1 MRQGVRSL
9 VATIAIVSWSHGASA
24 FGTLGHRVASAVAES
39 RLTPAAR
46 AKVRDLLDPDETLA
60 QASLW
65 ADEQRRLIPGSAAWH
80 YVNVP
85 LTEPRYDARFCP
97 PAGCV
102 ISKIAELRLTL
113 ASDAATRDDK
123 RQALRLLVHLVE
135 DLHQPLHVGDRS
147 DRGGNDLQVQ
157 FFGRGTNLHRV
168 WDQDLV
174 ERFSTDE
181 SAWTAEI
188 ERLAKTDAA
197 RGWPKGT
204 VETWADESLAAAREA
219 YREPVSGAPIEP
231 GAKLDQAYFDA
242 ELPVV
247 KRRLAQAAVRLS
259 SMLNEIFQT
268 RQTR

>member
-1 MRQGVRSL
+1 MRGEVRSI
-9 VATIAIVSWSHGASA
+9 VAALAIALWGGDARA
-24 FGTLGHRVASAVAES
+24 FGTLGHRVASMVAES

-65 ADEQRRLIPGSAAWH
+65 ADEQRRSIPGSAAWH

-85 LTEPRYDARFCP
+85 IGEPRYDGKFCP
-97 PAGCV
+97 ENGCV
-102 ISKIAELRLTL
+102 VSKIGELRLTL
-113 ASDAATRDDK
+113 MNDAASRDDK

-168 WDQDLV
+168 WDQDLL
-174 ERFSTDE
+174 ERFATDE
-181 SAWTAEI
+181 SAWTAEL
-188 ERLAKTDAA
+188 ERLAKSEAA
-197 RGWPKGT
+197 RSWSKGT
-204 VETWADESLAAAREA
+204 IESWADESLAAARQA
-219 YREPVSGAPIEP
+219 YREPISQASIEP
-231 GAKLDQAYFDA
+231 GAKLDQAYVDA
-242 ELPVV
+242 ALPVV
-247 KRRLAQAAVRLS
+247 KRRLAQAAVRLA